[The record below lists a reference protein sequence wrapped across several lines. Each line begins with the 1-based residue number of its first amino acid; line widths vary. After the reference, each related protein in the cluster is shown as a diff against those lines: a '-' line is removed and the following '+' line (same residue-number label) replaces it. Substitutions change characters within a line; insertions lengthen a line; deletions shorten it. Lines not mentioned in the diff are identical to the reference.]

1 MKHPGLFLSA
11 PLSLALVGAL
21 LAASTL
27 AMAQPSPAADA
38 HARYEQERQKC
49 MTNNTQDSL
58 ATCLREVQHTAN
70 SVEARRLVAAFDA
83 ELVTLADEY
92 AARREWPDT
101 DAQLAALG
109 VVVDRDEVRLVD
121 VPMSGVRDA
130 IMRR

>member
-49 MTNNTQDSL
+49 MTHS
-58 ATCLREVQHTAN
+58 
-70 SVEARRLVAAFDA
+70 S
-83 ELVTLADEY
+83 
-92 AARREWPDT
+92 
-101 DAQLAALG
+101 
-109 VVVDRDEVRLVD
+109 VRLKIEQIQLV
-121 VPMSGVRDA
+121 SGG
-130 IMRR
+130 